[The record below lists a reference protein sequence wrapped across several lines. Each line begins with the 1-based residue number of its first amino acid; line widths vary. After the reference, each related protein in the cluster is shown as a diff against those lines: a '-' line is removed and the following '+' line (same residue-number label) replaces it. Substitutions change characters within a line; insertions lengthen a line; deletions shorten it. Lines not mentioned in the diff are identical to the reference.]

1 MCFYFQQNTKTFV
14 IFGVSG
20 SGSSNISEDIFNL
33 LKTLVLSVKLMN
45 INNER

>member
-20 SGSSNISEDIFNL
+20 SDSSNISEDTFNL
-33 LKTLVLSVKLMN
+33 LQTQVLSVKITN
-45 INNER
+45 IDNER